1 MVRPVSDI
9 GEHLSNAF
17 WPQKRSTM
25 TYYLDRR
32 ATMNFAENRIE
43 VTDYVNSLITYMEP
57 MDAKPKRYLCSPPP
71 GMAEITW
78 RSVRQP
84 VSIYNGRTSHAQLH
98 LDTQGF
104 LLRQHD
110 TAIINFHDESEV
122 KAIYYSEI
130 EQMVKDLTG
139 ASAVIVFDHNVRS
152 SSKAERNRTGMYPP
166 ARFAHADYTLL
177 SGPQRVSD
185 LLSSTEA
192 GKRLERRFV
201 FLNVWRPIK
210 GPVEDDALAVCDAQ
224 SVDQSDLVATDLIY
238 ADRTGE
244 FYNLTFKPK
253 HRWYYFSHMRR
264 DEALVFKCFDSKD
277 STRANC
283 VPHSSFHDPEAL
295 PNAAPR
301 ESIEA
306 RTVAFY

>member
-1 MVRPVSDI
+1 
-9 GEHLSNAF
+9 
-17 WPQKRSTM
+17 
-25 TYYLDRR
+25 
-32 ATMNFAENRIE
+32 MNSAENRIE
-43 VTDYVNSLITYMEP
+43 DTDYVSSVITYMEP
-57 MDAKPKRYLCSPPP
+57 MVAKPERYLCSPPP

-84 VSIYNGRTSHAQLH
+84 ICIYNGRASHSPLR
-98 LDTQGF
+98 LDAQGF
-104 LLRQHD
+104 VLLQHD
-110 TAIINFHDESEV
+110 TAVKNFHDENEV
-122 KAIYYSEI
+122 KAIYYSEV
-130 EQMVKDLTG
+130 EQVVKNLTE
-139 ASAVIVFDHNVRS
+139 ASEVIVFDHNVRS
-152 SSKAERNRTGMYPP
+152 SSKAERSRTGTYPP

-177 SGPQRVSD
+177 SGPQRVRD

-244 FYNLTFKPK
+244 FYNLTFNPK
-253 HRWYYFSHMRR
+253 HRWYYFPQMKRN
-264 DEALVFKCFDSKD
+264 EALTFKCFDSND
-277 STRANC
+277 SRRANC